1 MDKCELYDVEVLDGY
16 FSGVAIIYEDN
27 KRYIVDISYDIEFE
41 EIGLR
46 NCTDL
51 LYNCD
56 MDEYDVE
63 ALEDLRIRN
72 YVLLKEEIQN
82 FIYVNGDLVFS
93 TH

>member
-46 NCTDL
+46 NSTDL
-51 LYNCD
+51 LYNLHSRDTTLGCHY
-56 MDEYDVE
+56 ENC
-63 ALEDLRIRN
+63 RKR
-72 YVLLKEEIQN
+72 
-82 FIYVNGDLVFS
+82 
-93 TH
+93 